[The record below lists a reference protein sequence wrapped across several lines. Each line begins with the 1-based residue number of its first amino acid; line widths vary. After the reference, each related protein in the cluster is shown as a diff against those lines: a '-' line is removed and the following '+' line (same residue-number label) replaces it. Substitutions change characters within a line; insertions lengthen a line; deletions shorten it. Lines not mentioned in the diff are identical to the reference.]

1 MVIVLEVNGDDLNES
16 VDNLSFFASVV
27 AQLEADV
34 RGGMDGWTYGGT
46 KEERAKDRDRQIRTE
61 RQMQSNIGRQ
71 RQRET
76 ARDSEREGARARA
89 RQTDTEID

>member
-1 MVIVLEVNGDDLNES
+1 MLEVNGDDLNES

-61 RQMQSNIGRQ
+61 RQMQSNRGRQ

-76 ARDSEREGARARA
+76 ARERGREPELD
-89 RQTDTEID
+89 RQTQR

>member
-1 MVIVLEVNGDDLNES
+1 MLEVNGDDLNES

-76 ARDSEREGARARA
+76 ARNSERQRERGGES
-89 RQTDTEID
+89 QS

>member
-1 MVIVLEVNGDDLNES
+1 MIVLEVNGDDLNES

-61 RQMQSNIGRQ
+61 RQMQSNRGRQ

-76 ARDSEREGARARA
+76 ARERGQEPELD
-89 RQTDTEID
+89 RQTQR